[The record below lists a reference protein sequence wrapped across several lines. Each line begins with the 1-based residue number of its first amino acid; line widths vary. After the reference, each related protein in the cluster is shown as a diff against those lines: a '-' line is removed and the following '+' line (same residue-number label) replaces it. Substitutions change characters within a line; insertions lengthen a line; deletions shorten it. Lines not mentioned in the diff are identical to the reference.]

1 VHVYTYSYFD
11 ANIRKPSY
19 PMMYHQIHLLQI
31 NLGLDFHEYKFAL
44 LSFFSAFVVTLITIP
59 PILQLVKKYSLY
71 DVPDYRKE
79 HKIPIA
85 TFGGVA
91 IWAGMV
97 TSLMLWFSFSSQ
109 ATIISFMFSLVV
121 LFSLGIM
128 DDLKNLSARYKLV
141 IEIGLATIM
150 AIAGTR
156 ITTFNGLFG
165 INELPLS
172 AQYTF
177 TILAIVGIT
186 NAFNLIDGIDGL
198 AGGLGFMSLI
208 TLGIFL
214 TLCGDKNMAL
224 IAFALAGG
232 LLAFLYFNFNPAR
245 IFMGDTGSLVLGFV
259 VAIMCIRFMQVNN
272 TIANPIVPHAPVFA
286 LGIVLIPVFDTLRV
300 FSLRMWKGKSP
311 FSPDKTHIHHLLTN
325 SGFSHGFAAKLICII
340 HAFILMEVYWL
351 KDIRQ
356 EWTLFFLALAMIVF
370 VLALKHLSVLKKTQF
385 PRKRLEDYELN

>member
-1 VHVYTYSYFD
+1 M
-11 ANIRKPSY
+11 K
-19 PMMYHQIHLLQI
+19 YHLIHLLQI
-31 NLGLDFHEYKFAL
+31 NLDFDFHDYKFAL

-71 DVPDYRKE
+71 DVPDHRKE
-79 HKIPIA
+79 HKIPVA

-97 TSLMLWFSFSSQ
+97 TSLLMWFSFSNNG
-109 ATIISFMFSLVV
+109 TIISFMFSLVI
-121 LFSLGIM
+121 LFSLGVM

-150 AIAGTR
+150 TIAGTR

-165 INELPLS
+165 IHELPLS

-177 TILAIVGIT
+177 TVLAIVGIT

-214 TLCGDKNMAL
+214 TLCGDTNMAL
-224 IAFALAGG
+224 IAFSLAGG
-232 LLAFLYFNFNPAR
+232 LLAFLYFNINPAK

-259 VAIMCIRFMQVNN
+259 ISIMCIRLMQVNN
-272 TIANPIVPHAPVFA
+272 SMQHPLVPHSPVFV
-286 LGIVLIPVFDTLRV
+286 LGVVLIPVFDTLRV

-311 FSPDKTHIHHLLTN
+311 FSPDKTHVHHLLTN
-325 SGFSHGFAAKLICII
+325 SGFSHSFAAKLIGVI
-340 HAFILMEVYWL
+340 HAFILMEVYWM
-351 KDIRQ
+351 KDLRQ
-356 EWTLFFLALAMIVF
+356 EWTLFFLVMAMLVF
-370 VLALKHLSVLKKTQF
+370 ILALKHLAVLKKTQF
-385 PRKRLEDYELN
+385 PKKQFEDFELN

>member
-1 VHVYTYSYFD
+1 M
-11 ANIRKPSY
+11 K
-19 PMMYHQIHLLQI
+19 YHHFELLQI

-59 PILQLVKKYSLY
+59 PILNIVKKYQLY
-71 DVPDYRKE
+71 DVPDHRKV
-79 HKIPIA
+79 HKTPIA

-97 TSLMLWFSFSSQ
+97 TSLMLWFSFSNQ
-109 ATIISFMFSLVV
+109 ATVISFMFSLVV
-121 LFSLGIM
+121 LFSLGVM
-128 DDLKNLSARYKLV
+128 DDLKNLSARYKLI
-141 IEIGLATIM
+141 IEIGLASIM

-156 ITTFNGLFG
+156 ITSFNGLFG
-165 INELPLS
+165 IQELPLT

-177 TILAIVGIT
+177 TVLAIVGIT

-198 AGGLGFMSLI
+198 AGGLGFMSLV

-214 TLCGDKNMAL
+214 TLSGDTNMAL
-224 IAFALAGG
+224 IAFSLAGG

-259 VAIMCIRFMQVNN
+259 IAIMCIRFMQVNN
-272 TIANPIVPHAPVFA
+272 VAAHPIVPHAPIFA

-325 SGFSHGFAAKLICII
+325 SGFSHAFAAKFICFI

-351 KDIRQ
+351 KDLKP
-356 EWTLFFLALAMIVF
+356 EWTLFFLVLAMTVF
-370 VLALKHLSVLKKTQF
+370 IFSLKHLSALRKTRLPKKYF
-385 PRKRLEDYELN
+385 EDYELN

>member
-1 VHVYTYSYFD
+1 MKH
-11 ANIRKPSY
+11 
-19 PMMYHQIHLLQI
+19 HLHLLQI
-31 NLGLDFHEYKFAL
+31 NLNFDFHEYKFAL
-44 LSFFSAFVVTLITIP
+44 LSFVTAFVVTLITIP

-71 DVPDYRKE
+71 DIPDYRKE
-79 HKIPIA
+79 HKMPIA
-85 TFGGVA
+85 TFGGIA

-97 TSLMLWFSFSSQ
+97 ISMMLWFAFSRQ
-109 ATIISFMFSLVV
+109 IVIIGFMFSLVI

-128 DDLKNLSARYKLV
+128 DDLKNLPARYKLI

-150 AIAGTR
+150 AIAGAR

-165 INELPLS
+165 IHDLPLS

-177 TILAIVGIT
+177 TVLAIVGIT

-198 AGGLGFMSLI
+198 AGGLGFMSLV

-214 TLCGDKNMAL
+214 TLSGDNNIAL
-224 IAFALAGG
+224 IAFSLAGG
-232 LLAFLYFNFNPAR
+232 LLAFLYFNLNPAR

-259 VAIMCIRFMQVNN
+259 VSIMCIRLIQVNN
-272 TIANPIVPHAPVFA
+272 SLQNPIVPHAAVFT

-300 FSLRMWKGKSP
+300 FAIRMWKGQSP

-325 SGFSHGFAAKLICII
+325 AGFSHGFTAKLICTV

-351 KDIRQ
+351 KDFRQ
-356 EWTLFFLALAMIVF
+356 EIILFFLLLAMIVF
-370 VLALKHLSVLKKTQF
+370 VLSLKQLAVLKKTQL
-385 PRKRLEDYELN
+385 PKKSYEDYELN

>member
-1 VHVYTYSYFD
+1 M
-11 ANIRKPSY
+11 K
-19 PMMYHQIHLLQI
+19 YHLTHLLQI
-31 NLGLDFHEYKFAL
+31 NIDFDFHEYRFAL

-59 PILQLVKKYSLY
+59 PILHLVKKYSLY
-71 DVPDYRKE
+71 DMPDFRKE
-79 HKIPIA
+79 HKIPVA

-97 TSLMLWFSFSSQ
+97 VSLMMWFSFSNT
-109 ATIISFMFSLVV
+109 ANIISFMFSLVI
-121 LFSLGIM
+121 LFSLGVM
-128 DDLKNLSARYKLV
+128 DDLKNLSARYKLI

-165 INELPLS
+165 IHELPLS

-177 TILAIVGIT
+177 TVLAIVGIT

-198 AGGLGFMSLI
+198 AGGIGFMSLV

-214 TLCGDKNMAL
+214 TLCGDTNMAL

-232 LLAFLYFNFNPAR
+232 LLAFLYYNLNPAS

-259 VAIMCIRFMQVNN
+259 ISIMCIRLMQVN
-272 TIANPIVPHAPVFA
+272 IAMPHPLVPHSPVFV

-311 FSPDKTHIHHLLTN
+311 FSPDKTHIHHVLTN
-325 SGFSHGFAAKLICII
+325 SGFSHAFAAKLIGVI

-351 KDIRQ
+351 KDLRQ
-356 EWTLFFLALAMIVF
+356 EVTLMVLVVAMIVF
-370 VLALKHLSVLKKTQF
+370 ILSLKHLAALKRTQF
-385 PRKRLEDYELN
+385 PKKQFKDYELN

>member
-1 VHVYTYSYFD
+1 M
-11 ANIRKPSY
+11 K
-19 PMMYHQIHLLQI
+19 YHLHLLQI
-31 NLGLDFHEYKFAL
+31 NIDFNFHEYRIAL

-71 DVPDYRKE
+71 DVPDHRKE
-79 HKIPIA
+79 HKIPVA
-85 TFGGVA
+85 TFGGIA

-97 TSLMLWFSFSSQ
+97 TSIMLWFSFSNQ
-109 ATIISFMFSLVV
+109 AVVISFMFSLVI

-165 INELPLS
+165 INELPLT

-177 TILAIVGIT
+177 TVLAIVGIT

-224 IAFALAGG
+224 IAFSLAGG
-232 LLAFLYFNFNPAR
+232 LLAFLYFNLNPAR
-245 IFMGDTGSLVLGFV
+245 IFMGDTGSLILGFV
-259 VAIMCIRFMQVNN
+259 IAIMCIRLIQVNN
-272 TIANPIVPHAPVFA
+272 SLASPVVPHAPIFA

-325 SGFSHGFAAKLICII
+325 SGFSHGFAAKLICTI

-351 KDIRQ
+351 KDLRQ
-356 EWTLFFLALAMIVF
+356 EFTLFFLVLAMIVF
-370 VLALKHLSVLKKTQF
+370 VLSLKQLSVLKKTQL
-385 PRKRLEDYELN
+385 PKKRFEDYELN

>member
-1 VHVYTYSYFD
+1 M
-11 ANIRKPSY
+11 K
-19 PMMYHQIHLLQI
+19 YHHLHLLQI
-31 NLGLDFHEYKFAL
+31 NLDFDFHEYRIAL

-71 DVPDYRKE
+71 DIPDHRKE
-79 HKIPIA
+79 HKIPVA

-97 TSLMLWFSFSSQ
+97 ISLMLWFSFSNQ
-109 ATIISFMFSLVV
+109 AVVISFMFSLVI

-128 DDLKNLSARYKLV
+128 DDLKNLSARYKLI

-165 INELPLS
+165 VHELPLS

-177 TILAIVGIT
+177 TVLAIVGIT

-214 TLCGDKNMAL
+214 TLCGDSNMAL

-232 LLAFLYFNFNPAR
+232 LLAFLYFNLNPAR

-259 VAIMCIRFMQVNN
+259 VAIMCIRLIQVNN
-272 TIANPIVPHAPVFA
+272 SLPGPVVPHAPIFT
-286 LGIVLIPVFDTLRV
+286 LGIVLIPVFDAIRV
-300 FSLRMWKGKSP
+300 FSIRMWKGKSP

-325 SGFSHGFAAKLICII
+325 SGFSHGFAAKLICTI

-351 KDIRQ
+351 KDLRQ
-356 EWTLFFLALAMIVF
+356 ELTLFFLILAMIVF
-370 VLALKHLSVLKKTQF
+370 VLSLKHLSILKKTQL
-385 PRKRLEDYELN
+385 PKKRFEDYELN

>member
-1 VHVYTYSYFD
+1 MKDHL
-11 ANIRKPSY
+11 
-19 PMMYHQIHLLQI
+19 HLLQI
-31 NLGLDFHEYKFAL
+31 NLDFDFHEYKFAL
-44 LSFFSAFVVTLITIP
+44 LSFVTAFVVTLITIP

-71 DVPDYRKE
+71 DIPDYRKE
-79 HKIPIA
+79 HKMPIA
-85 TFGGVA
+85 TFGGIA

-97 TSLMLWFSFSSQ
+97 ISMMLWFAFSRQ
-109 ATIISFMFSLVV
+109 IVIIGFMFSLVI

-128 DDLKNLSARYKLV
+128 DDLKNLPARYKLI

-150 AIAGTR
+150 AIAGAR

-165 INELPLS
+165 IHDLPLS

-177 TILAIVGIT
+177 TVLAIVGIT

-198 AGGLGFMSLI
+198 AGGLGFMSLV

-214 TLCGDKNMAL
+214 TLSGDNNIAL
-224 IAFALAGG
+224 IAFSLAGG
-232 LLAFLYFNFNPAR
+232 LLAFLYFNLNPAR

-259 VAIMCIRFMQVNN
+259 VSIMCIRLIQVNN
-272 TIANPIVPHAPVFA
+272 SLQNPIVPHAAVFT

-300 FSLRMWKGKSP
+300 FAIRMWKGQSP

-325 SGFSHGFAAKLICII
+325 AGFSHGFTAKLICTV

-351 KDIRQ
+351 KDFRQ
-356 EWTLFFLALAMIVF
+356 EIILFFLLLAMIVF
-370 VLALKHLSVLKKTQF
+370 VLSLKQLAVLKKTQL
-385 PRKRLEDYELN
+385 PKKSYEDYELN